1 MTRSENPSEP
11 PRYPTAPAASTGPP
25 HSRWPH
31 IEAAE
36 QRSRDKMAELANL
49 SKRVLTADEAA
60 FIVFGSLARQEFTE
74 GSDLDW
80 AILIDARADAEHWRI
95 VHDIGDS
102 LRSMGFL
109 PPGRTGLFG
118 NLVFSHN
125 LVHDIGGDDDTNTNM
140 TRRLLMLLESSAID
154 VSQSTSVRARVLRV
168 ILGRYLQEDAS
179 FLSPAGTKN
188 KAPRFLLNDI
198 VRLWR
203 TMAVDFATKN
213 RDRNN
218 QGWALRNIKLR
229 MSRKLLAMSGILM
242 CIAWPL
248 EPAVT
253 DPLVIKDRLIDHLE
267 GWINRS
273 PLHSLQAF
281 VVQHAAGLEEEVLGP
296 YDEFLAL
303 LGDGTKRNE
312 LSSLDPAD
320 AYSNA
325 TFIAARGLSER
336 LDKAFIK
343 LLFDSNPHVAALSK
357 QYGVF

>member
-1 MTRSENPSEP
+1 MT
-11 PRYPTAPAASTGPP
+11 
-25 HSRWPH
+25 
-31 IEAAE
+31 
-36 QRSRDKMAELANL
+36 QLAGL
-49 SKRVLTADEAA
+49 AKRVLTADEAA

-80 AILIDARADAEHWRI
+80 AILIDGRADAEHWRI

-102 LRSMGFL
+102 LRSMKFVA
-109 PPGRTGLFG
+109 PGRTGLFG

-125 LVHDIGGDDDTNTNM
+125 LVHEIGGDDDTNTNM
-140 TRRLLMLLESSAID
+140 TRRLLMLLESSAVD
-154 VSQSTSVRARVLRV
+154 VSQSKSVRERVLRV

-281 VVQHAAGLEEEVLGP
+281 VAQHAAGLEEEVVGP

-312 LSSLDPAD
+312 LSNLDPAD
-320 AYSNA
+320 AYSNS
-325 TFIAARGLSER
+325 TFIAARGLSDR